1 MSQETKPDYFQEA
14 LYSRLHRAVLTV
26 VIVLGGFFA
35 WRHLW
40 SLLLAALAAEALFLL
55 IAPKHPAFRSACDA
69 KAEAER
75 ARKRAALLSEIAGR
89 LSPAAKLRY
98 EGVTKLRDKILDT
111 LRTQPQAAQLEQLWE
126 PRLRML
132 REWALRLLVSIDA
145 SRLTARDQQSLEE
158 DIRQAEL
165 EVEAAGADESARQVK
180 ESKLKLAKDKLERS
194 VRVRQRREAAI
205 VQLEAVE
212 GVLEDLISQGL
223 KAGEEDAFA
232 GRLELIGAQV
242 QALGDSL
249 ESMSK
254 DETASYQLSSAK
266 SLAGS

>member
-1 MSQETKPDYFQEA
+1 MSQETKPDYFHEA
-14 LYSRLHRAVLTV
+14 LYSSLHKGVLSA
-26 VIVLGGFFA
+26 VIVSCGFFA

-40 SLLLAALAAEALFLL
+40 SLLVVALAAEVLFLL
-55 IAPKHPAFRSACDA
+55 ITPRSPTFRSACDA
-69 KAEAER
+69 KAAAEH
-75 ARKRAALLSEIAGR
+75 ARKRAALLEDIARR

-132 REWALRLLVSIDA
+132 REWALRLLVAIDA
-145 SRLTARDQQSLEE
+145 ARLTARDQQSLEE
-158 DIRQAEL
+158 GIRQAEL
-165 EVEAAGADESARQVK
+165 ELEAAGTDEAARQIK
-180 ESKLKLAKDKLERS
+180 ESKLKLAKDKLERA

-212 GVLEDLISQGL
+212 GVLEDIVSQGL
-223 KAGEEDAFA
+223 KSGEEDAFA
-232 GRLELIGAQV
+232 GRLELIGSQV

-249 ESMSK
+249 ESLSK
-254 DETASYQLSSAK
+254 DETASYQLDSAK
-266 SLAGS
+266 KLAV